1 MLTVLSC
8 EFSLKTEHMRTT
20 NQISLTLAQ
29 RRQRHFSEG
38 FRQAKVKELEAGLVT
53 VSELCRTYQCS
64 YSTVYRWIAKF
75 GTNSPKPERLIME
88 NLSDT
93 QQLLALKQ
101 RVAELERTIGQKQ
114 LIIDFK
120 DKMIELAEEH
130 YQVDIKKKFSTTP
143 SFSSAKNGKNKG
155 E

>member
-38 FRQAKVKELEAGLVT
+38 FRQSKVKELEAGLVT

-75 GTNSPKPERLIME
+75 GTNRPKPERLIME

-101 RVAELERTIGQKQ
+101 KVAELERTIGQKQ

>member
-1 MLTVLSC
+1 MLTALSC

-64 YSTVYRWIAKF
+64 YSTVYWIFHSKF
-75 GTNSPKPERLIME
+75 TSISAQSLPPEGRC
-88 NLSDT
+88 
-93 QQLLALKQ
+93 
-101 RVAELERTIGQKQ
+101 
-114 LIIDFK
+114 
-120 DKMIELAEEH
+120 
-130 YQVDIKKKFSTTP
+130 
-143 SFSSAKNGKNKG
+143 
-155 E
+155 

>member
-1 MLTVLSC
+1 
-8 EFSLKTEHMRTT
+8 MRTT
-20 NQISLTLAQ
+20 RQISLTVTQ
-29 RRQRHFSEG
+29 RRRRHFSEG

-53 VSELCRTYQCS
+53 ISELCRTYECS
-64 YSTVYRWIAKF
+64 YTTIYRWIAKF
-75 GTNSPKPERLIME
+75 GTNIPKPERLIME

-101 RVAELERTIGQKQ
+101 KVAELERTIGQKQ

-143 SFSSAKNGKNKG
+143 SFSSVKNCKNKG